1 MDIAVPV
8 GSQVESVDFRFLK
21 GPEIRRLSVKEV
33 VSPEI
38 FDNLGHPV
46 SGGLYDLAL
55 GAYGRNQCQT
65 CGLDGRR
72 CMGHVGHI
80 SLPVPAYHPM
90 LFGHMYLLLRSACL
104 HCHGF
109 RLGEIERSL
118 FEQQLRLLQHGL
130 LIESQE
136 VARIGE
142 GEEGDA
148 LRDIVQRRCTY
159 ADEQIKQALLD
170 GRTTARGTVTSTI
183 SEERKA
189 ILKKLYA
196 RLLSRPRCDNCR
208 MYSPKF
214 RRDGVLK
221 IFETGL
227 SDRQLKQNLANVDAK
242 SVSQAQLRAWAKE
255 AAEFEEPLPTLDV
268 KLKSQHGNRFMS
280 SIEVCAALRRLFH
293 AEQALCRVMFNA
305 RPSTEYV
312 SADMF
317 FANVVLVPP
326 TRFRLPSELGDQIH
340 MSAMTELLLRL
351 LQTSAR
357 ISDASAE
364 IERLSMD
371 KAASPDARK
380 LALTQMVN
388 QFVQLQQDY
397 TAFIDSSKAASGGT
411 MPLPG
416 IKQILERKEGLFRK
430 NMMGKRVNYAAR
442 SVISPDPNLE
452 TNEIGVPLV
461 FATKL
466 TYPEPVTPHNFEEL
480 RAAVINGPDTWPGAT
495 IVQNELGQ
503 QTALSGMTLEQRTAL
518 ANQLMTPTAGKTGR
532 VGVNKKV
539 YRHIRNGD
547 AVLMNRQ
554 PTLHKASMMGHI
566 VRVLP
571 KEKTLRLHYAN
582 TGAYNA
588 DFDGD
593 EMNMHFPQNEAARAE
608 AMFIAN
614 TNNQYLTPTSGKP
627 LRGLIQDHISA
638 GVWLTSLDS
647 FFTREEYQQLVY
659 GSVTPENGKFSSDR
673 VMLLPPAILKPRP
686 LWTGKQ
692 LISTMLLNVCPT
704 DRPGLNLD
712 SSNKVKNE
720 YWGEHSAENTV
731 CVRSGELLIG
741 ILDKSQYGASDHGL
755 VHAVYEVYGPDYAGL
770 LLSVLGRLF
779 TKFNMRYALTCGM
792 DDLRLT
798 PDGDATRADILEKT
812 KTCGFQ
818 AAMEVTNMPE
828 SDAPNQKEFRRRLEE
843 ILRDDDKLG
852 VLDAVTQSKAGAITS
867 QVVSSCI
874 PAGTA
879 KKFPR
884 NSMQMMALSGAKGSN
899 VNVSQI
905 MCGLG
910 QQALEGRRVPVMVSG
925 KTLPS
930 FKPFDTHVRA
940 GGYIANRFYSGVRPQ
955 EYYFHCMAGREG
967 LIDTAVK
974 TSRSGYL
981 QRCLIKQLEG
991 VHVEYDNTVRDTDGT
1006 LLQFMYGGDAIDTI
1020 KESYLNEFAFC
1031 AANMQSLLQKH
1042 IPPSSDLGNLDDTKA
1057 VAYVKKARKHEAKH
1071 PDDVRD
1077 PVTAVYNPARYI
1089 GAVSTQFQENL
1100 EKRAEALFPDDK
1112 KQRKKFKS
1120 LMQLKYQQSTVAPG
1134 EQVGIVASQS
1144 IGEPS
1149 TQMTLNTFHFAGHGA
1164 ANVTLGIPRMR
1175 EIIMT
1180 ASANIKTPQMLLP
1193 INDGISDAQADAFAK
1208 SITRIVLS
1216 QLIDKVI
1223 VRETNRFDAQGR
1235 YLRSYTVRVQLY
1247 SREEYE
1253 EEYDV
1258 TQREVEQVFSN
1269 KFLFMLEDTI
1279 AKEVR
1284 RQQRID
1290 LGIASQIGTP
1300 AKQTAGESVVAQ
1312 KSEEADADDSGES
1325 DIDSDG
1331 EDEKIKDDA
1340 AKEDAE
1346 DTQHAREDEE
1356 DIDVNSDAE
1365 DTANPASTDESERSD
1380 VDNDSETSQSEDEDA
1395 KMEVDTNATM
1405 KEGEQLSTRARERQN
1420 AVVQLHRTVSKFN
1433 FDDENGEWCQ
1443 FDLEYQADGKK
1454 LLMVNI
1460 IEDLCRRVVV
1470 RETKNIDRCLRQQQ
1484 KSGRALVTEGVN
1496 FEALWHEDL
1505 FVDVDGITSNDVSA
1519 VLHTYGV
1526 EAARQTI
1533 VNEISNVFQTYAI
1546 TVNQRHLDLI
1556 ADMMTREGTYL
1567 PFSRQGLDS
1576 STSPFLKM
1584 SFESTCQFLVKTVLN
1599 GDSEDLKSPSA
1610 RIVIGRPF
1618 TGGTGAFDLL
1628 TKI

>member
-8 GSQVESVDFRFLK
+8 GSKVESVDFGFLK
-21 GPEIRRLSVKEV
+21 GPEIRKLSVKEV

-55 GAYGRNQCQT
+55 GAYGRNPCQT
-65 CGLDGRR
+65 CGLDSHR

-80 SLPVPAYHPM
+80 LLPVPAYHPM
-90 LFGHMYLLLRSACL
+90 LFGHMYVLLRSACM
-104 HCHGF
+104 HCHSF
-109 RLGEIERSL
+109 RLGEREKHL
-118 FEQQLRLLQHGL
+118 FEMQLKLLQHGL
-130 LIESQE
+130 IIESQE
-136 VARIGE
+136 LVQLDLEEDNGEKARDVITRREAYVDEKIRNAIAE
-142 GEEGDA
+142 G
-148 LRDIVQRRCTY
+148 RSTVN
-159 ADEQIKQALLD
+159 
-170 GRTTARGTVTSTI
+170 GTVTSTI
-183 SEERKA
+183 SEERKNV
-189 ILKKLYA
+189 LKKLYA
-196 RLLSRPRCDNCR
+196 RLLSRPRCDNCN
-208 MYSPKF
+208 MFSPKF
-214 RRDGVLK
+214 RRDGVTK

-227 SDRQLKQNLANVDAK
+227 SDRQLKQNMANVETKAESK
-242 SVSQAQLRAWAKE
+242 EKLKKWAKE
-255 AAEFEEPLPTLDV
+255 ASAIEEPLPHLDF

-280 SIEVCAALRRLFH
+280 SIEVCSLLRLLFR
-293 AEQALCRVMFNA
+293 ADQSLCQVMFNS
-305 RPSTEYV
+305 RPNTEYV

-317 FANVVLVPP
+317 FANIVAVPP
-326 TRFRLPSELGDQIH
+326 TRFRLPSELGDTIH
-340 MSAMTELLLRL
+340 MSSMTELLQKL
-351 LQTSAR
+351 LQTSMR
-357 ISDASAE
+357 IVEGSNE
-364 IERLSMD
+364 IERLSLD
-371 KAASPDARK
+371 KQATQEARK

-388 QFVQLQQDY
+388 QFVQLQTDY
-397 TAFIDSSKAASGGT
+397 TGFIDSSKTATGGT
-411 MPLPG
+411 VPLPG

-466 TYPEPVTPHNFEEL
+466 TFPEPVTPHNFEEL
-480 RAAVINGPDTWPGAT
+480 RKAIINGPDTWPGA
-495 IVQNELGQ
+495 INVQNEVGQ
-503 QTALSGMTLEQRTAL
+503 LTSLIGMTLEQRTAI

-532 VGVNKKV
+532 VGANKKV
-539 YRHIRNGD
+539 FRHIRNGD
-547 AVLMNRQ
+547 VVLMNRQ

-593 EMNMHFPQNEAARAE
+593 EMNMHFPQNELARAE
-608 AMFIAN
+608 AMLIAN

-638 GVWLTSLDS
+638 GVWLTSKDS
-647 FFTREEYQQLVY
+647 LFTREEYQQFVY
-659 GSVTPENGKFSSDR
+659 GSVTPENGMFSSDR
-673 VMLLPPAILKPRP
+673 VLLLPPAIQKPKHM
-686 LWTGKQ
+686 WTGKQ
-692 LISTMLLNVCPT
+692 IISTVMLNVCPL
-704 DRPGLNLD
+704 DRPGLNLK

-720 YWGEHSAENTV
+720 YWSDESQENTV
-731 CVRSGELLIG
+731 LFKNGELLIG

-755 VHAVYEVYGPDYAGL
+755 VHAIYEVYGPDYAGL

-779 TKFNMRYALTCGM
+779 TKFNLRYALTCGM

-798 PDGDATRADILEKT
+798 TEGDKWRSDILEKT
-812 KTCGFQ
+812 KTCGYE
-818 AAMEVTNMPE
+818 AALEVTNMPIGE
-828 SDAPNQKEFRRRLEE
+828 TVNSKEFRRRMEE
-843 ILRDDDKLG
+843 ILRDDSKLG
-852 VLDAVTQSKAGAITS
+852 ILDAVTQSKAGAITS
-867 QVVSSCI
+867 QVVSTCI

-930 FKPFDTHVRA
+930 FKPFDTNIRA
-940 GGYIANRFYSGVRPQ
+940 GGYIANRFYSGISPQ

-1006 LLQFMYGGDAIDTI
+1006 LLQFMYGGDSIDTT
-1020 KESYLNEFAFC
+1020 KESFLTEFEFC
-1031 AANMQSLLQKH
+1031 AENMQSLLQKH
-1042 IPPSSDLGNLDDTKA
+1042 IPNPDDLDNLDDTKA
-1057 VAYVKKARKHEAKH
+1057 MSYVKKAHKHEKKH
-1071 PDDVRD
+1071 PGETLD
-1077 PVTAVYNPARYI
+1077 PVTAVYNPAKYI
-1089 GAVSTQFQENL
+1089 GSVSTSFEADL
-1100 EKRAEALFPDDK
+1100 EKNAAGLFAEDK

-1193 INDGISDAQADAFAK
+1193 IKDEINDEQADAFAK

-1216 QLIDKVI
+1216 QLIDKVV
-1223 VRETNRFDAQGR
+1223 VRETNKYDSTGR
-1235 YLRSYTVRVQLY
+1235 PLRSYTIRIQLY
-1247 SREEYE
+1247 SRKEYE
-1253 EEYDV
+1253 DEYDV
-1258 TQREVEQVFSN
+1258 TQREVEEILSN
-1269 KFLFMLEDTI
+1269 KFLYMLEETVS
-1279 AKEVR
+1279 KEVR

-1290 LGIASQIGTP
+1290 MGIANQIGNPEKTP
-1300 AKQTAGESVVAQ
+1300 ATSDKSLSKKKDVEVANA
-1312 KSEEADADDSGES
+1312 EDDSGES
-1325 DIDSDG
+1325 DVDSDLD
-1331 EDEKIKDDA
+1331 EDDEKAKDEG
-1340 AKEDAE
+1340 AKEDKE
-1346 DTQHAREDEE
+1346 DAQVEDDESDVASGSEE
-1356 DIDVNSDAE
+1356 DSDAE
-1365 DTANPASTDESERSD
+1365 SEA
-1380 VDNDSETSQSEDEDA
+1380 DSETSQSEDEEDMS
-1395 KMEVDTNATM
+1395 KMDVDVETNATM
-1405 KEGEQLSTRARERQN
+1405 SEGQQLSDRARERQN

-1433 FDDENGEWCQ
+1433 FDDESGEWCQ

-1460 IEDLCRRVVV
+1460 LEDLCRKVVV
-1470 RETKNIDRCLRQQQ
+1470 RETKKIERCIRQPH
-1484 KSGRALVTEGVN
+1484 KSGRVLITEGVN
-1496 FEALWHEDL
+1496 FEALWNEDM
-1505 FVDVDGITSNDVSA
+1505 FVNVDGITSNDVSA

-1533 VNEISNVFQTYAI
+1533 VNEINNVFQTYAI
-1546 TVNQRHLDLI
+1546 SVNTRHLDLI

-1599 GDSEDLKSPSA
+1599 GDSEDLRSPSA
-1610 RIVIGRPF
+1610 RIVVGRPF

-1628 TKI
+1628 TRI